1 MTSCHTLDWEGG
13 LTAICSPFKTR
24 VPPGHWQGPID
35 KSSVTITHI
44 TCSSYKKNC
53 ALDSLPNIMHNVLPI
68 FCTFTY
74 FSSFYSHI
82 SKFYNTHT
90 GICNIRTHHLHT
102 VTIITL
108 HIQSYTN
115 EREKHPCSKY
125 LLFIY
130 LSTSTVCTS
139 RKRPHYFY
147 IYVTSL

>member
-35 KSSVTITHI
+35 KSSVPITHI
-44 TCSSYKKNC
+44 TCSSCKKVVHQIHYQTLC
-53 ALDSLPNIMHNVLPI
+53 IMCYLY
-68 FCTFTY
+68 FAFFTY
-74 FSSFYSHI
+74 VSSFYLHI
-82 SKFYNTHT
+82 SKLYNTHT